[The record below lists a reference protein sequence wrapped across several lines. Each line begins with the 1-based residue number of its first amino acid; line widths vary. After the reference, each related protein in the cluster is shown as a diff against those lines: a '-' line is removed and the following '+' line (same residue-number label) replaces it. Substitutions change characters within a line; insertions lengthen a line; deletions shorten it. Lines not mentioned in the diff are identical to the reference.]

1 MNFPPRVA
9 RGFTLIELVVVMVIA
24 AILAA
29 YAASQINTQG
39 FDALGFADQ
48 TTAMLRYAQKVEI
61 SQRRTVAVVIS
72 PSQIKLCYTD
82 SACSGGSVSQ
92 PLGSGTGAFLVNAGS
107 GVSVSG
113 VTCTFNSLGQAS
125 AGQTITIT
133 GSGGFSRQISVV
145 QETGYVS

>member
-1 MNFPPRVA
+1 VSFPNPIA

-24 AILAA
+24 SVLAA

-48 TTAMLRYAQKVEI
+48 TAAMLRYAQKAAI

-72 PSQIKLCYTD
+72 SSQVKLCYTD

-92 PLGSGTGAFLVNAGS
+92 PLGSGSGAFVENANS

-113 VTCTFNSLGQAS
+113 TSFTFNALGQAS
-125 AGQTITIT
+125 IGQTITIT
-133 GSGGFSRQISVV
+133 GSGGFSRQITVV
-145 QETGYVS
+145 QETGYVN